1 MQLKVRENPLG
12 VQINAPWIICK
23 PTRKNCV
30 KSRRLPVVSG
40 NRIIARMATWVAEKL
55 GRDTLGLIAAFGDF
69 WRFVGQSFTSLWHG
83 ALRWKNIRLVL
94 PQMYEVGFKSV
105 PVIGI
110 TGAFIGMVLGIEAY
124 TQFRAIGQ
132 ENRLGS
138 VINLSVVKQIGPVL
152 AAVMLAGRV
161 GGSLTAELGTMNV
174 TEQLDALRVMG
185 ADPIRVLV
193 VPRFLACVILLPVLT
208 IYSDL
213 LGVLGGWLVAVK
225 SLGIPEEPYWRF
237 SALAVDNWQIFEG
250 LIKAMFFGGAIGLI
264 SCYKGFTCGSG
275 AQGVGRAC
283 TESFVTSFIAIIVLN
298 FFFAKLAKD
307 WYVAIYGIRG
317 IFG

>member
-1 MQLKVRENPLG
+1 M
-12 VQINAPWIICK
+12 
-23 PTRKNCV
+23 PTR
-30 KSRRLPVVSG
+30 
-40 NRIIARMATWVAEKL
+40 VAEKI
-55 GRDTLGLIAAFGDF
+55 GRDTFGLLAAFGEF
-69 WRFVGQSFTSLWHG
+69 WRFVGSAFGWLGAG
-83 ALRWKNIRLVL
+83 ALRWKNLRLVL

-124 TQFRAIGQ
+124 TQFRSIGQ

-161 GGSLTAELGTMNV
+161 GGALTAELGTMNV

-193 VPRFLACVILLPVLT
+193 VPRFLACVVLLPILT
-208 IYSDL
+208 IYSDM
-213 LGVLGGWLVAVK
+213 LGVIGGWLVAVK
-225 SLGIPEEPYWRF
+225 SLGIPTEPYWRY
-237 SALAVDNWQIFEG
+237 SASAVDNWQIFEG

-264 SCYKGFTCGSG
+264 SCYKGFTCGAG

-307 WYVAIYGIRG
+307 WYIAIYGIRG